1 MFHQILKFTMI
12 LLREMSKHKNKWK
25 KWLKQ
30 NNWEQYKPKPRLY
43 IEAKAYEKMNC
54 YVQLADGEISGF
66 GKIRTVPKAKND
78 WYTDEKII
86 VEDAKIFK
94 QTCSAGGTTLNG
106 ESLSRF
112 IVELARNGENP
123 HDWRLWWHSHV
134 DFGVMWSGT
143 DEAAISELTGETGS
157 ELVSICINKHSDI
170 IARRDRDNREEDL
183 KVYILPRIDLR
194 IYANCEREFKKK
206 VTHHTYIPTRFQ
218 RDFRENWSERNTPK
232 YDWQRRIPR
241 LLEYKPL
248 IREVKIIT
256 DKEARALGIH
266 YDPDTGLFVRI
277 SNGQILTEKE
287 IREIGLGKGE
297 EDNGLH
303 ASIGNRRSKSHIIIG
318 S

>member
-1 MFHQILKFTMI
+1 
-12 LLREMSKHKNKWK
+12 MSKHKNKWK

-30 NNWEQYKPKPRLY
+30 NNWEKWKPKPRLY

-54 YVQLADGEISGF
+54 YVQLAEGEISGF
-66 GKIRTVPKAKND
+66 GKIRVVPKPESD

-94 QTCSAGGTTLNG
+94 QTCSCGGTTLNG
-106 ESLSRF
+106 EALSRF
-112 IVELARNGENP
+112 IVELAKSGENP

-134 DFGVMWSGT
+134 DFGVMWSGI
-143 DEAAISELTGETGS
+143 DEAAISKLTKEIGS
-157 ELVSICINKHSDI
+157 ELVSICVNKHSDL
-170 IARRDRDNREEDL
+170 IARRDRNEIKEENL
-183 KVYILPRIDLR
+183 KVRILPRVDLR

-206 VTHHTYIPTRFQ
+206 VTHKKWIPTKY
-218 RDFRENWSERNTPK
+218 RDEYK
-232 YDWQRRIPR
+232 YDLSGYDWTRHDWQRGK
-241 LLEYKPL
+241 LLEYKP

-256 DKEARALGIH
+256 DREAREMGIH

-287 IREIGLGKGE
+287 IREIGLGG

-303 ASIGNRRSKSHIIIG
+303 TSIGTRKSKQNIIYPH
-318 S
+318 